1 MARCGGVGARDGWGG
16 TQRYTVASRPPAWGW
31 KRPRPAARSI
41 SPSRSTVRSSPRSP
55 PTFTSATTSRFAR
68 TVVAAT
74 GLAAG
79 VAVSARAQ
87 AGSATEIGAGAT
99 VVLAHRAF
107 RGPEVGVARR
117 SGGQGRFAFT
127 AACGDY
133 ERAPGVRLEATA
145 QFLLRPAERSGI
157 GPYGGLGL
165 AFVGS
170 DGARGASYLTALL
183 GVDTGPGAR
192 AGWYAE
198 LGLGGGVR
206 LALGRPF
213 RRIASS
219 LPRQ

>member
-1 MARCGGVGARDGWGG
+1 M
-16 TQRYTVASRPPAWGW
+16 
-31 KRPRPAARSI
+31 
-41 SPSRSTVRSSPRSP
+41 
-55 PTFTSATTSRFAR
+55 
-68 TVVAAT
+68 VAAT
-74 GLAAG
+74 GLAVG

-87 AGSATEIGAGAT
+87 AVSATEIGAGAT
-99 VVLAHRAF
+99 VVLAHRGF
-107 RGPEVGVARR
+107 WGPELGVARR

-133 ERAPGVRLEATA
+133 EHALGVRLDATA
-145 QFLLRPAERSGI
+145 QFLLRPAERRGV

-183 GVDTGPGAR
+183 GVDVGPGAG

-206 LALGRPF
+206 LAMGRRF

-219 LPRQ
+219 WPHE

>member
-1 MARCGGVGARDGWGG
+1 M
-16 TQRYTVASRPPAWGW
+16 
-31 KRPRPAARSI
+31 
-41 SPSRSTVRSSPRSP
+41 
-55 PTFTSATTSRFAR
+55 
-68 TVVAAT
+68 VAAT
-74 GLAAG
+74 GLAVG

-87 AGSATEIGAGAT
+87 AVSATEIGGGAT

-107 RGPEVGVARR
+107 WGPELGVARR

-133 ERAPGVRLEATA
+133 ERALGVRLEATV

-206 LALGRPF
+206 LALGRRF
-213 RRIASS
+213 RRIAASW
-219 LPRQ
+219 PHQ